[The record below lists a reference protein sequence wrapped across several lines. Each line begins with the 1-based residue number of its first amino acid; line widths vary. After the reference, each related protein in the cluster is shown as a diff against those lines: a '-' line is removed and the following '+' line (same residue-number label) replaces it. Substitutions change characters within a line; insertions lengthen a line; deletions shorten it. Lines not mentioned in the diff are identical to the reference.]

1 MQETFI
7 TTLDGRKTVSSRQVA
22 DILGVTIR
30 AVQKYA
36 RQGIIPGAFQPR
48 GKRGGWR
55 FRRDMLEAWWAETAG
70 STTNLSPHEARR
82 NRRKNIHRRK

>member
-1 MQETFI
+1 MKPEEFTEKPTEKRMQETFI

-22 DILGVTIR
+22 DILGVSIR

-55 FRRDMLEAWWAETAG
+55 FRRNMLEAWWAEKSAEINE
-70 STTNLSPHEARR
+70 SDLL
-82 NRRKNIHRRK
+82 

>member
-7 TTLDGRKTVSSRQVA
+7 TTFDQRKTVPSREVA

-30 AVQKYA
+30 TVQKYA

-55 FRRDMLEAWWAETAG
+55 FRRDMLEAWWAATA
-70 STTNLSPHEARR
+70 SQAENKMKRR
-82 NRRKNIHRRK
+82 